1 MQRIAD
7 QDRKLDDAQSRVR
20 QSFHR
25 GLATYHS
32 AAVAQAQIAAILV
45 DALQAA
51 GAPDNFGRALEFGC
65 GTGHLTAQILQR
77 FRLNHLMV
85 NDLVPDCAAV
95 LQPILQ
101 AHKTQVT
108 FHAGAIE
115 TLPLPMGLDL
125 VASASTVQWVQ
136 DPAALICR
144 LTTHLAPGGWIA
156 ISGYG
161 RDHFAEIQALGGR
174 AKAPSYLDPDDWRA
188 LLPTNLRLC
197 SVARHSLPLQFPDGV
212 SLLRHLRRTGV
223 NAVAGRQWTRAN
235 LVDFENGLR
244 AARPN
249 TNDLSLTYSPVI
261 IVAKRVG

>member
-1 MQRIAD
+1 MIPD
-7 QDRKLDDAQSRVR
+7 SLCNLNVAQSRVQR
-20 QSFHR
+20 SFHR
-25 GLATYHS
+25 GLATYHD
-32 AAVAQAQIAAILV
+32 AAVAQAKVATLLV

-51 GAPDNFGRALEFGC
+51 GAPANFGRALEFGC

-77 FRLNHLMV
+77 FRLQHLTL

-101 AHKTQVT
+101 GHTTQVT

-115 TLPLPMGLDL
+115 TLALPTGLDL

-136 DPAALICR
+136 DPAALISR
-144 LTTHLAPGGWIA
+144 LTAHLAPGGWIA

-161 RDHFAEIQALGGR
+161 RDHFAELRALGR
-174 AKAPSYLDPDDWRA
+174 RPAAPSYLDPEDWRVV
-188 LLPTNLRLC
+188 LPAMLRIHTL
-197 SVARHSLPLQFPDGV
+197 ARHSLPVQFADGV
-212 SLLRHLRRTGV
+212 SLLRHLRQTGV
-223 NAVAGRQWTRAN
+223 NAGAGRQWTRAN

-249 TNDLSLTYSPVI
+249 ASHLSLTYSPVI
-261 IVAKRVG
+261 IVAQRAD

>member
-51 GAPDNFGRALEFGC
+51 GAPANFGRVLEFGC
-65 GTGHLTAQILQR
+65 GTGHLTALILQR
-77 FRLNHLMV
+77 FRLDHLML

-95 LQPILQ
+95 LRPVLQ

-136 DPAALICR
+136 DPAALISR

-156 ISGYG
+156 INGYG
-161 RDHFAEIQALGGR
+161 RDHFAELQALGAR
-174 AKAPSYLDPDDWRA
+174 AAAPSYLDPDDWRA
-188 LLPTNLRLC
+188 LLPANLRIHTL
-197 SVARHSLPLQFPDGV
+197 ARHSLPMQFADGV
-212 SLLRHLRRTGV
+212 SLLRHLRQTGV
-223 NAVAGRQWTRAN
+223 NAGAGRQWTRAN
-235 LVDFENGLR
+235 LVDFDNRLR
-244 AARPN
+244 AARP
-249 TNDLSLTYSPVI
+249 TADHLSLTYSPVI
-261 IVAKRVG
+261 MVAQKGD